1 MKVNDT
7 ALEISRDGG
16 CNLTLGLKGSEVLII
31 SLIKYSLFSTSSDLS
46 LLVLRIHT
54 TKLRYKSLCRP
65 LTGQKM

>member
-31 SLIKYSLFSTSSDLS
+31 SLTIYSLFTASDLS

-54 TKLRYKSLCRP
+54 MKLRYKSLWRP